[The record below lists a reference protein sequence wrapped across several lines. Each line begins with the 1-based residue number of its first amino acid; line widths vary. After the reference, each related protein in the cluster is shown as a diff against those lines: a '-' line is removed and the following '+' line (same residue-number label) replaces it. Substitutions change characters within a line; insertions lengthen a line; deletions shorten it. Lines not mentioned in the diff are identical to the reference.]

1 LIKLIFE
8 IAIGYVIGQILWEFL
23 LAAAQWTG
31 RAVVRGFTGMMRLV
45 IEQRKA
51 SNG

>member
-1 LIKLIFE
+1 LIKLIVE
-8 IAIGYVIGQILWEFL
+8 IALGYVLGQILWELL

-31 RAVVRGFTGMMRLV
+31 RAVVRGFTTMMRMV

-51 SNG
+51 SN